1 MTMLCASQDQID
13 VTFDNDGDLILTQTR
28 WPDEDQTIIVSR
40 DNIDV
45 FIDKLTDAVGI
56 PCFGRPAPT
65 SHRFDHLVDD
75 TERQESGFID
85 AVRTERPDLNIDK
98 ALADFDQ
105 KMGPKDST
113 AAERQRRR
121 RQKQRQRDGVTDA
134 VTERDTDRD
143 TVTVTPL
150 VPELDLDGGQNR
162 ALAN

>member
-65 SHRFDHLVDD
+65 AHRFDHLVDD

-85 AVRTERPDLNIDK
+85 AVRTELPALPDL
-98 ALADFDQ
+98 DQ
-105 KMGPKDST
+105 KMAPKDPK

-121 RQKQRQRDGVTDA
+121 REKHRHRDTVTDT
-134 VTERDTDRD
+134 VTSRDTERD

-150 VPELDLDGGQNR
+150 VPELELDGGQNK
-162 ALAN
+162 ALAH